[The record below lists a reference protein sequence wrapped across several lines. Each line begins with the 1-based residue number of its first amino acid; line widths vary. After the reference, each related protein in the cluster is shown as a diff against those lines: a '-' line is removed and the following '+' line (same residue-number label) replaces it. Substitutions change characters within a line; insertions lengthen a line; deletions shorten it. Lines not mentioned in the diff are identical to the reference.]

1 MKTYKLNLFS
11 KYLDSYSAKRVRDAS
26 NKESL
31 DMVLKLIPNQVS
43 VAVDSNTGKRIGE
56 LFENVK
62 IFSLA
67 KKIPEARRAIT
78 TLLKALSDLKNKNIG
93 LKPLINSGKINTT
106 LQELS
111 HNLDPD
117 SHEAKKRS
125 RSAGHT
131 KEKLLGLENP
141 SKKLVETPYKGQPK
155 ALTTRSISGEMDRF
169 ANTVPGK
176 VQGKTVKNRQYYR
189 RPTEEESD
197 QRYVGKT
204 SAMYKA
210 EQERLKKLRNKKDSG
225 YMTNPICYA
234 DARCYDALDDKSRFE
249 ISSNMLT
256 KSILT
261 LSEVGEPELRDR
273 VMGIQHKLGKIPLD
287 RVKQNL
293 SMIMKLIQKSS
304 QSYQNGEDKRLL
316 NNSIVALREARDILP
331 K

>member
-11 KYLDSYSAKRVRDAS
+11 KYLDSYSSRRVRDAS

-31 DMVLKLIPNQVS
+31 DMILKLIPNQVS
-43 VAVDSNTGKRIGE
+43 IAVDSNTGKRIGE

-62 IFSLA
+62 MFSLA

-78 TLLKALSDLKNKNIG
+78 TLLKALSDLKNKNVG

-225 YMTNPICYA
+225 YMTNPICYG
-234 DARCYDALDDKSRFE
+234 YMF
-249 ISSNMLT
+249 
-256 KSILT
+256 
-261 LSEVGEPELRDR
+261 
-273 VMGIQHKLGKIPLD
+273 Q
-287 RVKQNL
+287 
-293 SMIMKLIQKSS
+293 
-304 QSYQNGEDKRLL
+304 
-316 NNSIVALREARDILP
+316 
-331 K
+331 